1 MKTCYWKLKMI
12 IYKVINILPKK
23 LQKHI
28 SDMVVV
34 VATIAG
40 EFSEKFGVRM
50 LSLADTILKKQNKL
64 YLEKI
69 DNNNNKVKLLQ
80 DVNQKV
86 IKMLT
91 NKVFDLS

>member
-1 MKTCYWKLKMI
+1 MLLEVEDDY
-12 IYKVINILPKK
+12 
-23 LQKHI
+23 LQGYQHTTKNLQNHI
-28 SDMVVV
+28 SDMAVV
-34 VATIAG
+34 VATIVG
-40 EFSEKFGVRM
+40 EFIEKFGVRM
-50 LSLADTILKKQNKL
+50 LSLAETIQDTLKKQSKL